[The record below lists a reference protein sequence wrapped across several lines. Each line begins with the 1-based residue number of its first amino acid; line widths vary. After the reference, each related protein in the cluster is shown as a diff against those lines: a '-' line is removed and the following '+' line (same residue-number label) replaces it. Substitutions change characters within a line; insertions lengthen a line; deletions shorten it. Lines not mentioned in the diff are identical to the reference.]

1 VEIYVGGL
9 DYSVEEEELRKLF
22 EPFGEVS
29 RAVIIREKDSQ
40 MPRGF
45 GFVGM
50 PNKEEA
56 EKAIGGLNGQGHR
69 GRTLR
74 VNPSH
79 SPRDL

>member
-1 VEIYVGGL
+1 MEIFVGGI
-9 DYSVEEEELRKLF
+9 DYSITEDELRKLF
-22 EPFGEVS
+22 EPFGTVT
-29 RAVIIREKDSQ
+29 RAVIICDRDSQ

-50 PNKEEA
+50 SNKEEA
-56 EKAIGGLNGQGHR
+56 EKAIGGLNGQVHR